1 MSSVPLVELWKLAFR
16 GIICINFCHE
26 GCSVNVKHTK
36 YLHMPDHF
44 TSITLNSKSLLLFS
58 LSTVTPSLA
67 NYKGEFSVSS
77 KANTTLTDKVDKIVH
92 SSDQPVNFPVIS
104 FMFRWSSPHKYISL

>member
-16 GIICINFCHE
+16 GIICINFCHG

-58 LSTVTPSLA
+58 LPTVTPSLA
-67 NYKGEFSVSS
+67 NYKGEFAVSC

-92 SSDQPVNFPVIS
+92 SSD
-104 FMFRWSSPHKYISL
+104 

>member
-67 NYKGEFSVSS
+67 NYKGDFVVSYRD
-77 KANTTLTDKVDKIVH
+77 NTTLTDKVDKIVH
-92 SSDQPVNFPVIS
+92 SSD
-104 FMFRWSSPHKYISL
+104 